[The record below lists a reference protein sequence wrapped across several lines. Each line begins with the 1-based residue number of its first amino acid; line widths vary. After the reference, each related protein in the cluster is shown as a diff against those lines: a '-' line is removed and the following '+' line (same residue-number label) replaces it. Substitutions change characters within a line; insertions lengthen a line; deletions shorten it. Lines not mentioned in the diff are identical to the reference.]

1 MKLIIED
8 DEGRKTV
15 VPFLREELTIGRQE
29 GNTIRLTERNVSRR
43 HCRLSRQNGHVFIE
57 DLGSYNGVRVNG
69 DRIGERQ
76 PVKPG
81 DLIEVGDYDLAIEVE
96 TAAQAAPDPAS
107 IATAQHV
114 MPDDLKQTIRV
125 PAYDESKPPAP
136 LSLQPTRSAAG
147 PQAPHKPEP
156 TSVIKPATRDDGRR
170 AEEVP
175 PGEAPRLVALTTEH
189 AGREFVLDRTVVIV
203 GKAAENDVAVD
214 HRSVSRQHCR
224 IVRES
229 DGSWKVFDLQ
239 SANGVKVNGEPYG
252 ESVLRAGDSLQLG
265 HVRFR
270 FVGPGENFAFT
281 PEAATSVTQAIEVPQ
296 KSRTPLLIGAALAA
310 VVVIGGGLAVAFAT
324 GAIGGSKSPDDAIA
338 AKDPATAGEPRAGEP
353 REPKP
358 DEPTAAEPVKP
369 DEPVAAKEPDKLP
382 DGAVAAAAA
391 KLEPAPAEPPAAAAK
406 GGAEELAAAWQALS
420 AQKWAEA
427 VKLAEAADGKGAGDE
442 ARTLADKA
450 RTEQSAAQALDAAG
464 KALKARK
471 YAAAFDEL
479 DKIPEGTAAEP
490 KARPLRLQAGIGFAE
505 AKVNEAKN
513 LAKDRKYEAAFASL
527 DEAEARAPG
536 TSAVAKT
543 RAELEARR
551 AAGAKGGGAA
561 ASAAKAGDKPGGAI
575 PEDASARR
583 DEAKKSFDTGVALA
597 SKGQYKQAI
606 VAFNRSLELNPALA
620 ESHKYLGT
628 CYAQT
633 GDGESGAKHYRKFL
647 DLQPNHPQAPQIRK
661 ILEQYEEFTKKGG
674 G

>member
-43 HCRLSRQNGHVFIE
+43 HCRLTRQNGHVFIE

-81 DLIEVGDYDLAIEVE
+81 DLIEVGDYDLAIEAE
-96 TAAQAAPDPAS
+96 AAAQAAADPAA

-114 MPDDLKQTIRV
+114 VPDDLKQTIRV
-125 PAYDESKPPAP
+125 PAYDEAMLNSP
-136 LSLQPTRSAAG
+136 LALQPTRSAAG
-147 PQAPHKPEP
+147 PQAPHKNEP
-156 TSVIKPATRDDGRR
+156 TSVIKAASRDDGRR

-175 PGEAPRLVALTTEH
+175 RGEAPKLVVLTTEH
-189 AGREFVLDRTVVIV
+189 AGREFLLDRTVVIV
-203 GKAAENDVAVD
+203 GKASENDVAVD

-224 IVRES
+224 IVREP

-252 ESVLRAGDSLQLG
+252 ESALRAGDSLQLG

-270 FVGPGENFAFT
+270 FVGAGENFAFT
-281 PEAATSVTQAIEVPQ
+281 PEAATSVTQAIEVPR
-296 KSRTPLLIGAALAA
+296 KSNLPLIIGGALAAIVLIGAG
-310 VVVIGGGLAVAFAT
+310 IGIAVAT
-324 GAIGGSKSPDDAIA
+324 GVFSGSKPPDDALA
-338 AKDPATAGEPRAGEP
+338 VVEPKDGEPKAGA
-353 REPKP
+353 P
-358 DEPTAAEPVKP
+358 DEPVKP
-369 DEPVAAKEPDKLP
+369 DEPAKPDEPIAAKEPEKLP
-382 DGAVAAAAA
+382 GDAVAMKVEPAPSEPAAA
-391 KLEPAPAEPPAAAAK
+391 KA
-406 GGAEELAAAWQALS
+406 GAEELAAAWQAFS
-420 AQKWAEA
+420 AQRWAEA

-450 RTEQSAAQALDAAG
+450 KAEQSAALALDAAG

-490 KARPLRLQAGIGFAE
+490 KARPLRLQAGIGFAD

-527 DEAEARAPG
+527 DEADARAPG
-536 TSAVAKT
+536 TSAVTKT
-543 RAELEARR
+543 RAEIEARK
-551 AAGAKGGGAA
+551 AAGGKASPGASAASAAPAKGGG
-561 ASAAKAGDKPGGAI
+561 DI

-583 DEAKKSFDTGVALA
+583 DEAKRSFDTGVALA

-633 GDGESGAKHYRKFL
+633 GDGEGGAKHYRKFL
-647 DLQPNHPQAPQIRK
+647 ELQPNHPQAPQIRK